1 MNLFQ
6 PFCFPTFRLL
16 AYILPNLNQPAVR
29 ALRVLRPLKLVTGF
43 ESLQIVLKSILRA
56 MAPLLQISLLVLFAI
71 TIFAI
76 IGLEFYSGA
85 FHMTC
90 FDLHKP
96 DHLPIALP
104 NRANLVPCS
113 PQNGSLSGAAPRGQ
127 PGAFICPEN
136 FTCKGYWEGP
146 NYGITSFDNI
156 GFAMLTVFQCITMEG
171 WTEIMYS
178 TDDVIGDRFNYLYFI
193 PLIILGSF
201 FMLNLVLGVLSGE
214 FAKERE
220 RVEKRRAFLKLRRQ
234 QQTEKE
240 FNGYMDWIQRAEEVI
255 LAEDTTTAE
264 ERLRIISARR
274 RTEKQRAKKLGKD
287 SGQIDMNFEEADL
300 YEESKGNLFG
310 QSYSEMLRRRKERCQ
325 GCWRTEKRIRLVN
338 FHTFTYHRS
347 DFISLNQVE

>member
-1 MNLFQ
+1 
-6 PFCFPTFRLL
+6 LL

-43 ESLQIVLKSILRA
+43 ESLFGMNIKSNTLFLLACLRTIATLFYYSFTTKSGLQIVLKSILRA

-90 FDLHKP
+90 FDLRKF
-96 DHLPIALP
+96 
-104 NRANLVPCS
+104 S
-113 PQNGSLSGAAPRGQ
+113 GQ
-127 PGAFICPEN
+127 PKPI
-136 FTCKGYWEGP
+136 
-146 NYGITSFDNI
+146 
-156 GFAMLTVFQCITMEG
+156 
-171 WTEIMYS
+171 
-178 TDDVIGDRFNYLYFI
+178 
-193 PLIILGSF
+193 
-201 FMLNLVLGVLSGE
+201 E

-287 SGQIDMNFEEADL
+287 SVQIDLNFEEAEL

-310 QSYSEMLRRRKERCQ
+310 QSYSELLRRRKERCQ

-338 FHTFTYHRS
+338 FHIFECH
-347 DFISLNQVE
+347 